1 MVVIVYETQGGT
13 SKRYAEWLS
22 ERLGAKCMPAKDF
35 QDDTDAPIIYVGW
48 RSGPMIVG
56 LKDFPC
62 KDRIKAVV
70 CVALERYDDKA
81 METISKKN
89 EIDNIFYVRGG
100 MDRSKL
106 SFGQRLLLA
115 VVSIKMLFF
124 NRSPEDR
131 EVRRVMDRGG
141 DLSSPDQLDAVTEW
155 LADPDN

>member
-106 SFGQRLLLA
+106 SFGQKLLLSF
-115 VVSIKMLFF
+115 VSAKMMVM

-131 EVRRVMDRGG
+131 EIRRVMDRGG
-141 DLSSPDQLDAVTEW
+141 DFSSPDQLDEAVEW
-155 LADPDN
+155 VVNS